1 MKKYL
6 IFFFLILSCSIASG
20 CTKKILYLTPEA
32 TGYLYDSKTKEPLH
46 NVNGYIG
53 FYLPDEKS
61 TTIKVNNDGSF
72 TIKPLI
78 KEYFF
83 IEPSLEDYKNL
94 PPLIYISFKNYQN
107 KTLDYSEKFNEQVP
121 EEKANFEHYKKID
134 LGKVYLDPE

>member
-6 IFFFLILSCSIASG
+6 IFFFLYSRVQLLRAVQ
-20 CTKKILYLTPEA
+20 KKILYLTPEA

-78 KEYFF
+78 KEYF
-83 IEPSLEDYKNL
+83 SLNL
-94 PPLIYISFKNYQN
+94 VWRII
-107 KTLDYSEKFNEQVP
+107 KTS
-121 EEKANFEHYKKID
+121 HH
-134 LGKVYLDPE
+134 

>member
-1 MKKYL
+1 MTVKLK
-6 IFFFLILSCSIASG
+6 
-20 CTKKILYLTPEA
+20 
-32 TGYLYDSKTKEPLH
+32 PLH

-83 IEPSLEDYKNL
+83 IEPSLEDYKT
-94 PPLIYISFKNYQN
+94 S
-107 KTLDYSEKFNEQVP
+107 
-121 EEKANFEHYKKID
+121 HH
-134 LGKVYLDPE
+134 